1 MKKNKIIL
9 LIVVIFWMGII
20 FAFSNQNAKNSQ
32 NLSDKIT
39 SKIIDASC
47 KILKKEIT
55 TERKLELIKEVRFF
69 IRKTAH
75 FSLYLVLAILT
86 FTLLDKFEI
95 KNKILFTLLLCF
107 IYACSDE
114 LHQLFIN
121 ERTAKI
127 LDVLIDMVGSFFG
140 LGVYL
145 LLRKISK
152 EKTKDDIIIKKK
164 MEVKK

>member
-32 NLSDKIT
+32 NLSDKVT
-39 SKIIDASC
+39 SKIIDVSC

-55 TERKLELIKEVRFF
+55 PERKLELTKKVRFF

-75 FSLYLVLAILT
+75 FSLYFVLAILT
-86 FTLLDKFEI
+86 FILLDKFEI

-152 EKTKDDIIIKKK
+152 EKQK
-164 MEVKK
+164 MI

>member
-32 NLSDKIT
+32 NLSDKVT
-39 SKIIDASC
+39 SKIIDVSC

-55 TERKLELIKEVRFF
+55 TERKLELIKKVRFF

-75 FSLYLVLAILT
+75 FSLYFVLAILT
-86 FTLLDKFEI
+86 FILLDKFEV
-95 KNKILFTLLLCF
+95 KSKILFTFLLCF
-107 IYACSDE
+107 FYACSDE

-145 LLRKISK
+145 LLRKVNK